1 MRDTSRHDAWGD
13 GDAYD
18 AYMGRWSRRVAP
30 LFLDWLAIPPQAE
43 WLEVGCGTG
52 ALSRTIVER
61 CDPKRLVAI
70 EPSAGF
76 IARARAN
83 VADDRV
89 EFRVGDAQA
98 LDLETASRDAI
109 VSGLVLNFVPDKA
122 RALSEMKRVARA
134 GAVIAFYVWDYA
146 GGGLEFLRWFWRVAT
161 ALDPDAAELTENRRF
176 PFATAS
182 GLNALATDAGL
193 SGVECIPVEVATT
206 FKDFDDY
213 WTPFTLGAGPA
224 PGYCRSLAPDARER
238 LQQGLRDSLPRDAD
252 GRIPLSARAWAV
264 RALAR

>member
-1 MRDTSRHDAWGD
+1 MSDTSRHDAWGD

-52 ALSRTIVER
+52 ALSAAIVDR
-61 CDPKRLVAI
+61 CNPKHLVAV

-76 IARARAN
+76 IAMARAN
-83 VADDRV
+83 VPDERV
-89 EFRVGDAQA
+89 EFRVGDAQS

-122 RALSEMKRVARA
+122 RALSEMKRVARE
-134 GAVIAFYVWDYA
+134 GAAVGFYVWDYA
-146 GGGLEFLRWFWRVAT
+146 GGGLGFLRWFWQVAT
-161 ALDPDAAELTENRRF
+161 AIDPGAAELTEDRRF
-176 PFATAS
+176 PFATMS
-182 GLNALATDAGL
+182 GLTALATDAGL
-193 SGVECIPVEVATT
+193 STVECIPLDVATV

-213 WTPFTLGAGPA
+213 WMPFTLGTGPA
-224 PGYCRSLAPDARER
+224 PGYCRSLAPAARER
-238 LQQGLRDSLPRDAD
+238 LKQGLRDSLPNDSS
-252 GRIPLSARAWAV
+252 GGIPLSARAWAV
-264 RALAR
+264 KSRVR